1 MSIHFDLYDQTLIF
15 NDTLKKYY
23 QIKSAFDGYYDYIEK
38 IIDTHDRQ
46 ELPEI
51 FENINNKLQNIAKNI
66 IQELSNYGIYSITV
80 EDLLYPN
87 EGYVNVFNSLSSYLD
102 FTKKIL
108 EKKSEINVSELEK
121 AKLRAESQITGPNY
135 GIITNSIAAQALYGL
150 EASNTINRQKKRA
163 LEQYNR
169 ESAKIQA
176 HLDSITDKKLDETY
190 KKEFLPDFKSSLKQC
205 IDLLFDSYI
214 EKLAEVNQIDSD
226 CSDQMNY
233 KRSSSL
239 LNNIDVVDNKEKL
252 LFEVAQLCPTNIDL
266 YCNAFDYDLF
276 TDDLLNLVNY
286 FELSK
291 KIKENIITSKNIC
304 ISSPKENVI
313 DFCSKNLK
321 YFEFFGK
328 LEGKTINSYKTQF
341 TEDIYKN
348 IKEEVKDACDLLID
362 TKSDQ
367 DYELFNNLNLP
378 EKNSLLQSIET
389 GNELLCLLKK
399 KEFIYL
405 IEDCNHRD
413 FYKEMS
419 SLLNQE
425 IKTIDELQNIVETSI
440 QNETLIYQKWLDEK
454 NRVKELKKQNA
465 KNKIGSFIKYLFIII
480 IGIYILYFIEII
492 ITGIINSTK

>member
-1 MSIHFDLYDQTLIF
+1 MVC
-15 NDTLKKYY
+15 
-23 QIKSAFDGYYDYIEK
+23 GY
-38 IIDTHDRQ
+38 
-46 ELPEI
+46 
-51 FENINNKLQNIAKNI
+51 
-66 IQELSNYGIYSITV
+66 
-80 EDLLYPN
+80 
-87 EGYVNVFNSLSSYLD
+87 
-102 FTKKIL
+102 
-108 EKKSEINVSELEK
+108 
-121 AKLRAESQITGPNY
+121 
-135 GIITNSIAAQALYGL
+135 
-150 EASNTINRQKKRA
+150 
-163 LEQYNR
+163 
-169 ESAKIQA
+169 
-176 HLDSITDKKLDETY
+176 
-190 KKEFLPDFKSSLKQC
+190 
-205 IDLLFDSYI
+205 
-214 EKLAEVNQIDSD
+214 
-226 CSDQMNY
+226 
-233 KRSSSL
+233 
-239 LNNIDVVDNKEKL
+239 
-252 LFEVAQLCPTNIDL
+252 
-266 YCNAFDYDLF
+266 
-276 TDDLLNLVNY
+276 
-286 FELSK
+286 SK
-291 KIKENIITSKNIC
+291 
-304 ISSPKENVI
+304 NVI

-440 QNETLIYQKWLDEK
+440 QNETLIYQKCLDEK

>member
-1 MSIHFDLYDQTLIF
+1 
-15 NDTLKKYY
+15 
-23 QIKSAFDGYYDYIEK
+23 
-38 IIDTHDRQ
+38 
-46 ELPEI
+46 
-51 FENINNKLQNIAKNI
+51 
-66 IQELSNYGIYSITV
+66 
-80 EDLLYPN
+80 
-87 EGYVNVFNSLSSYLD
+87 
-102 FTKKIL
+102 
-108 EKKSEINVSELEK
+108 
-121 AKLRAESQITGPNY
+121 
-135 GIITNSIAAQALYGL
+135 
-150 EASNTINRQKKRA
+150 
-163 LEQYNR
+163 
-169 ESAKIQA
+169 
-176 HLDSITDKKLDETY
+176 
-190 KKEFLPDFKSSLKQC
+190 
-205 IDLLFDSYI
+205 
-214 EKLAEVNQIDSD
+214 
-226 CSDQMNY
+226 MNY

-454 NRVKELKKQNA
+454 
-465 KNKIGSFIKYLFIII
+465 
-480 IGIYILYFIEII
+480 IE
-492 ITGIINSTK
+492 